1 MLRISGVVACV
12 LALAMGGIDANAE
25 PQRASVVGE
34 RQRTQQSIIDRA
46 QFDDGGRCFN
56 LCFSGR
62 TARRCQAVERSEKAN
77 CCNSICDRRNNW
89 FDRSWY

>member
-1 MLRISGVVACV
+1 MLRISGVLVASV
-12 LALAMGGIDANAE
+12 LALSMGGIGVNAE
-25 PQRASVVGE
+25 PQRASVTGE
-34 RQRTQQSIIDRA
+34 RQSVIDRA

-62 TARRCQAVERSEKAN
+62 TARRCQVVESSEKAN
-77 CCNSICDRRNNW
+77 CCNWVCNRRNNW